1 MIFDVELNCDKWKD
15 CKTKW
20 CNGDGGFWC
29 KEDCK
34 PITPIVCRWNLDEEG
49 EEMSRLIDV
58 DKLLEELRQYHPL
71 SISYGILS
79 DIEYFPTAYDV
90 ENVVKIFEEKARN
103 CQNNAKYYGEK
114 AEWMSKAYRD
124 AIEVVK
130 GGVK

>member
-1 MIFDVELNCDKWKD
+1 
-15 CKTKW
+15 
-20 CNGDGGFWC
+20 
-29 KEDCK
+29 
-34 PITPIVCRWNLDEEG
+34 
-49 EEMSRLIDV
+49 MSRLIDV

-71 SISYGILS
+71 SLSYGILS

-90 ENVVKIFEEKARN
+90 EKIVKVLEKKANN
-103 CQNNAKYYGEK
+103 CQNNVKYYGEK

>member
-1 MIFDVELNCDKWKD
+1 
-15 CKTKW
+15 
-20 CNGDGGFWC
+20 
-29 KEDCK
+29 
-34 PITPIVCRWNLDEEG
+34 
-49 EEMSRLIDV
+49 MSRLIDA

-71 SISYGILS
+71 SLSHGILS

-90 ENVVKIFEEKARN
+90 NKVVKVFEEKANN

-130 GGVK
+130 GCVK